1 MTAAPTAPPPGSR
14 TPAGPLSG
22 VRVLEFT
29 TAWAGPFAGRC
40 LAYLGADVIKVEA
53 PGHPDSWRGTRRGGA
68 PIYYPESEPG
78 EDPQNRSVLFNSQNL
93 DKRSLALDLKQ
104 AGAMDVMHD
113 LVRRSDV
120 LLANFTPGVL
130 DRLGIGRRDLARVND
145 RIIVVEM
152 PAFGPGGPSS
162 SHQGMGK
169 TMEPAAGMT
178 SLMGYPDGMPVLTG
192 PALMD
197 PVGGLNAVAAVV
209 SALELRERTGRGSQV
224 LVPQVEAA
232 ASWIGEYILEQVETG
247 STWAPDGNH
256 VPYAAPH
263 GAYPCAGEDEWVAI
277 AVRDDRQWRALCT
290 TLGAHGLA
298 DDPAFRRL
306 DDRRSAQELIDAV
319 LAELTR
325 EHDKAVLAERLQA
338 AGVPAAPV
346 LGGDEIAESP
356 AMRECGMVVDLD
368 HAAVGRR
375 AYSALAFRHSRTP
388 GSHRRAA
395 PLFGEHNDEV
405 LRDLLG
411 YDAGRVA
418 ALRGAGAVAD
428 APAADTDTPHV
439 PRADPAPARTA
450 REETSR

>member
-1 MTAAPTAPPPGSR
+1 MTASTGPR
-14 TPAGPLSG
+14 TGPAPAGPLAG

-53 PGHPDSWRGTRRGGA
+53 PGHPDSWRGTRSGGA
-68 PIYYPESEPG
+68 PVYYPESTPG
-78 EDPQNRSVLFNSQNL
+78 DDPQNRNMLFNSQNI

-104 AGAMDVMHD
+104 PGAMDVMHD

-120 LLANFTPGVL
+120 VLANFTPGVL

-145 RIIVVEM
+145 RVIVVEM

-178 SLMGYPDGMPVLTG
+178 SLMGYPDGTPVLTG
-192 PALMD
+192 PAVMD
-197 PVGGLNAVAAVV
+197 PIGGLNAVAAVV
-209 SALELRERTGRGSQV
+209 SALELRERTGRGSRVQ
-224 LVPQVEAA
+224 VPQVEAA
-232 ASWIGEYILEQVETG
+232 ASWIGEYLLEQAETG
-247 STWAPDGNH
+247 ATWTPDGNH
-256 VPYAAPH
+256 VPGAAPH
-263 GAYPCAGEDEWVAI
+263 GAYPCTGDDEWIAI
-277 AVRDDRQWRALCT
+277 AVRDDREWRALCT
-290 TLGAHGLA
+290 ALGAHDLA
-298 DDPAFRRL
+298 DDPAFRRST
-306 DDRRSAQELIDAV
+306 DRRAAQRLLDEV
-319 LAELTR
+319 VAELTR
-325 EHDKAVLAERLQA
+325 PHEKAALAERLQA

-346 LGGDEIAESP
+346 LGGDEIALSP
-356 AMRECGMVVDLD
+356 AMRESGMLVDLD

-375 AYSALAFRHSRTP
+375 TYSALGFRHSRTP

-411 YDAGRVA
+411 YGADRIA
-418 ALRGAGAVAD
+418 ALRGAGALAD
-428 APAADTDTPHV
+428 APTADTDTPHV
-439 PRADPAPARTA
+439 PRVDPAAAA
-450 REETSR
+450 REETRS